1 MRNKLSKLG
10 KGPLET
16 YAKFVSH
23 HALIVLAIFFIF
35 TLFTG
40 YQASLME
47 TAGTSQKAWL
57 PEDIDV
63 VNTFELIS
71 DQFAGS
77 SATATIVV
85 ETAPRYAKSDEIRD
99 VRDPEVLRY
108 VNLLTERAKLV
119 YGVVGAE
126 SAADVI
132 KGVNGGRIPP
142 SLRSVKSLLRNN
154 EMAEQRISNYI
165 SDDYSMTVVRLNML
179 EDIDAEEAVEELREV
194 INMDKPQ
201 GVSVELS
208 GDPVQEVTMQELA
221 EETMGMTSFV
231 SFALIILILVILFIA
246 IKRSILLTIL
256 TIALTVFA
264 ILLTI
269 ICGLIWTIGTLVL
282 AGFEITPQT
291 SGVMAMIMGIGID
304 FGIQVTKRFR
314 YEQQQTAGN
323 FDQNASQKLRRKRE
337 DAMVATLKNVFYPM
351 SITTI
356 AAVIGFRCLALGK
369 LPMMADM
376 GTMMATGVVS
386 CMVAALTVVPAI
398 LVLFERENKKTTRF
412 HEISTRK

>member
-1 MRNKLSKLG
+1 MRDKLRELG
-10 KGPLET
+10 KVPLEK
-16 YAKFVSH
+16 YARFVSH
-23 HALIVLAIFFIF
+23 HAIIVLAIFFIF

-47 TAGTSQKAWL
+47 TAGTSQAEML
-57 PEDIDV
+57 PEDIEV
-63 VNTFELIS
+63 VDTFNLIS

-108 VNLLTERAKLV
+108 VDLLAERAKLV
-119 YGVVGAE
+119 YGVVDAE

-132 KGVNGGRIPP
+132 KEANGGRIPA

-154 EMAEQRISNYI
+154 EVAEQRISNYI
-165 SDDYSMTVVRLNML
+165 SDDYSLTVVRLNML

-194 INMDKPQ
+194 INIKKLQ
-201 GVSVELS
+201 GVEVEIS
-208 GDPVQEVTMQELA
+208 GDPVTEVTMQELA

-231 SFALIILILVILFIA
+231 SFALIILILIIVFVS
-246 IKRSILLTIL
+246 IKYGLIPLLTI
-256 TIALTVFA
+256 VF
-264 ILLTI
+264 
-269 ICGLIWTIGTLVL
+269 GLIWAYGMLVL

-314 YEQQQTAGN
+314 YE
-323 FDQNASQKLRRKRE
+323 LRTQKRE
-337 DAMVATLKNVFYPM
+337 DAMVDTLRNVFYPM
-351 SITTI
+351 TITTI
-356 AAVIGFRCLALGK
+356 AAVIGFKCLALGQ

-376 GTMMATGVVS
+376 GTLMATGVVF
-386 CMVAALTVVPAI
+386 CMIAALTVVPAI
-398 LVLFERENKKTTRF
+398 LVLFERR
-412 HEISTRK
+412 R

>member
-1 MRNKLSKLG
+1 MRDKLRELG
-10 KGPLET
+10 KVPLEK
-16 YAKFVSH
+16 YARFVSH
-23 HALIVLAIFFIF
+23 HAIIVLAIFFIF

-47 TAGTSQKAWL
+47 TAGTSQAEML
-57 PEDIDV
+57 PEDIEV
-63 VNTFELIS
+63 VDTFNLIS

-108 VNLLTERAKLV
+108 VDLLAERAKLV
-119 YGVVGAE
+119 YGVVDAE

-132 KGVNGGRIPP
+132 KEANGGRIPA

-154 EMAEQRISNYI
+154 EVAEQRISNYI
-165 SDDYSMTVVRLNML
+165 SDDYSLTVVRLNML

-194 INMDKPQ
+194 INIKKLQ
-201 GVSVELS
+201 GVEVEIS
-208 GDPVQEVTMQELA
+208 GDPVTEVTMQELA

-231 SFALIILILVILFIA
+231 SFALIILILIIVFVS
-246 IKRSILLTIL
+246 IKYGLIPLLTI
-256 TIALTVFA
+256 VF
-264 ILLTI
+264 
-269 ICGLIWTIGTLVL
+269 GLIWAYGMLVL

-314 YEQQQTAGN
+314 YE
-323 FDQNASQKLRRKRE
+323 LRTQKRE
-337 DAMVATLKNVFYPM
+337 DAMVDTLRNVFYPM
-351 SITTI
+351 TITTI
-356 AAVIGFRCLALGK
+356 AAVIGFKCLALGQ

-376 GTMMATGVVS
+376 GTMMATGVVF
-386 CMVAALTVVPAI
+386 CMIAALTVVPAI
-398 LVLFERENKKTTRF
+398 LVLFERR
-412 HEISTRK
+412 R